1 MSQAECLVKLRL
13 PDGSSIMLQTEES
26 MLELD
31 GIANRA
37 KTVKYNTDGSWKML
51 KVKVHYPIMVWA
63 GVYIIVEIFF
73 SHF

>member
-1 MSQAECLVKLRL
+1 MDRPECLVKLRL
-13 PDGSSIMLQTEES
+13 PDGRSIELQTEES

-31 GIANRA
+31 GLTNRA

-63 GVYIIVEIFF
+63 GVYIIVGIFF
-73 SHF
+73 PHF

>member
-13 PDGSSIMLQTEES
+13 PHGRSIELQTEES

-31 GIANRA
+31 GLTNRA
-37 KTVKYNTDGSWKML
+37 KTVKYFTDGSWKMI

-63 GVYIIVEIFF
+63 GVYIIVGIFF